1 MEHFYSLNDWA
12 KEHFRY
18 KLYKLALDGGMTC
31 PNRDGSLDTRGCIFC
46 SKEGSGDFAS
56 KSKSITKQLQEAK
69 EKIQKKTNATHF
81 IAYFQSFTNT
91 YAPVSY
97 LRKIYTEAM
106 SDEQVDILSIATR
119 PDCLDEEVMEL
130 LIEMNKIKPVW
141 IELGLQTIHEKT
153 AEYIRR
159 GYPLHVYDEAIA
171 KLKKSNIKVITHM
184 IVGLPGETKED
195 MINTARYIAKTN
207 TFGIKIQL
215 LHVLEGTDLLEDYQ
229 NGVFKALEFDEY
241 IDILFDILRVLP
253 PDMVVHRITGD
264 GPKKILRAPLWSANK
279 RMVLNTIRHEMKV
292 CELKQGSNFE
302 PSSKPSYDF

>member
-106 SDEQVDILSIATR
+106 ADEQVDILSIATR

-153 AEYIRR
+153 AKYIRR
-159 GYPLHVYDEAIA
+159 GYLLSVYDEAIE
-171 KLKKSNIKVITHM
+171 KLKKANMKVITHM

-195 MINTARYIAKTN
+195 MINTARYIARTD
-207 TFGIKIQL
+207 TFGIKIKL
-215 LHVLEGTDLLEDYQ
+215 LHILEGTDLLEDYKA
-229 NGVFKALEFDEY
+229 GLFKALEFDEY

>member
-1 MEHFYSLNDWA
+1 MEHFYSLNDWV
-12 KEHFRY
+12 KEHFGY

-31 PNRDGSLDTRGCIFC
+31 PNRDGSLDTKGCIFC
-46 SKEGSGDFAS
+46 SKEGSGDFAA

-97 LRKIYTEAM
+97 LRKIYMEAM
-106 SDEQVDILSIATR
+106 ADEQVDVLSIATR
-119 PDCLDEEVMEL
+119 PDCLDEEVMKL
-130 LIEMNKIKPVW
+130 LIEMNRIKPVW

-159 GYPLHVYDEAIA
+159 GYPLYIYDEAIA
-171 KLKKSNIKVITHM
+171 KLKKANIKVITHM

-195 MINTARYIAKTN
+195 MINTARYIARTN

-253 PDMVVHRITGD
+253 PNMVVHRITGD
-264 GPKKILRAPLWSANK
+264 GPKKILRVPLWSANK

-292 CELKQGSNFE
+292 CDLKQGSN
-302 PSSKPSYDF
+302 Y